1 MSRQWIRLD
10 TGYMMDGKLAR
21 AGWEAALIW
30 PAVICRVKE
39 RGGVCDPEDLDPL
52 LLHRLTGA
60 PVEMIDRS
68 LDSLARVG
76 LLVWGSYRMRGG
88 KGGSTD
94 VEGVVI
100 PGWRRFNP
108 DDGPTTVISEWKRS
122 PGNGGIADV
131 ARSFADFC
139 GASDRYPETAGR
151 DGRDGTNEKNGTIPP
166 KPPQGGALVLPGLEP
181 DQDDPDPQPSGP
193 SDLEVVWAEY
203 RGLQIGQGIRR
214 GEKVTK
220 DLRRPIKARL
230 KESGLEAVLKVIRWA
245 HTSNHE
251 RARMLRDGGY
261 LGATLFRA
269 SKFPEYL
276 SMAGGSGANGNGQR
290 RNEPDHDPDD
300 SDEWVDPAHRPKRW
314 ADPWDNPRDWT
325 ESLRDRLREF
335 VDRGELPDPEDED
348 LCWAQYGMGVQAY
361 RWFHGVDPWRGT
373 ADDSPAR
380 RFRLKDLMGNW
391 VWRRQHQDGPPV
403 VEALAAHLEEQ
414 GLDLPDLDV
423 QRQVAAQLL
432 RSLRVDPAEHGLG
445 EVGR

>member
-1 MSRQWIRLD
+1 VIYSARPAYILSPESLLCDLPGKGNDEKGAFKDLD
-10 TGYMMDGKLAR
+10 ELPPCPPVSAAR
-21 AGWEAALIW
+21 ALLQA
-30 PAVICRVKE
+30 R
-39 RGGVCDPEDLDPL
+39 RG
-52 LLHRLTGA
+52 
-60 PVEMIDRS
+60 
-68 LDSLARVG
+68 
-76 LLVWGSYRMRGG
+76 
-88 KGGSTD
+88 
-94 VEGVVI
+94 VEGVWEGL
-100 PGWRRFNP
+100 PEGF
-108 DDGPTTVISEWKRS
+108 RS
-122 PGNGGIADV
+122 Q
-131 ARSFADFC
+131 
-139 GASDRYPETAGR
+139 EQ
-151 DGRDGTNEKNGTIPP
+151 EQEQEQEQIPP
-166 KPPQGGALVLPGLEP
+166 KPPPGGALVLPGLEP
-181 DQDDPDPQPSGP
+181 DQDDPDPQQSGP

-203 RGLQIGQGIRR
+203 RGLQVGQGIRR

-276 SMAGGSGANGNGQR
+276 SMAGGSGANGGQR
-290 RNEPDHDPDD
+290 RNDSAHDPDD